1 MTSYILKN
9 NKKSKDVLLF
19 EEKES
24 YSFTPKKTYKWVKKV
39 TILDTEMLSKV
50 WENKINKEY
59 EKLLKLIYS
68 LKREYSDIIANGD
81 APIVQYS
88 EKCDLNYLTE
98 VSKTIAYVPGKVYD
112 RRGYKTLLHKIR
124 DDAEFTSL
132 YHAKGSELAVVY
144 RLPLIFLSHRFDIL
158 LLGMKQLSSFLMKK
172 R

>member
-50 WENKINKEY
+50 WENKVNKEY

-68 LKREYSDIIANGD
+68 LISEEDTTSGDVLIAYTEIDRIKKYLVSLKEKGLKKEII
-81 APIVQYS
+81 
-88 EKCDLNYLTE
+88 EKYLKKLYILELELKKVHVMELTE
-98 VSKTIAYVPGKVYD
+98 EIEMGKG
-112 RRGYKTLLHKIR
+112 R
-124 DDAEFTSL
+124 
-132 YHAKGSELAVVY
+132 
-144 RLPLIFLSHRFDIL
+144 
-158 LLGMKQLSSFLMKK
+158 
-172 R
+172 